1 MSTGTAFEDLEI
13 GQSASAQHVVTEGDI
28 AAFADLSGD
37 HNPVHLDE
45 AFAQTTPFKG
55 RIAHGILSGAF
66 ISALIATKLP
76 GPGSIYISQSL
87 NFRRPVRIN
96 DALDVTVTVTALD
109 PAKARATLATVGAVA
124 GKTVV
129 EGEAVLMVPRRP
141 AAS

>member
-1 MSTGTAFEDLEI
+1 M
-13 GQSASAQHVVTEGDI
+13 
-28 AAFADLSGD
+28 
-37 HNPVHLDE
+37 
-45 AFAQTTPFKG
+45 
-55 RIAHGILSGAF
+55 SGAF

>member
-66 ISALIATKLP
+66 ISALIATK
-76 GPGSIYISQSL
+76 
-87 NFRRPVRIN
+87 
-96 DALDVTVTVTALD
+96 
-109 PAKARATLATVGAVA
+109 ARATLATVGAVA